1 MTTNIEAVIFDLDGL
16 MIESE
21 QFNFDVITR
30 VLEKHGKQVNQAW
43 FEPTIG
49 MDNLETA
56 EFLINE
62 TGLHLTPEEF
72 IEEKHDLMLR
82 VLPEVTKPN
91 PGLMDVLQDLID
103 AELKMGVASNS
114 FRVYVRT
121 ALETLGVYESF
132 GCVVSADDVE
142 HTKPAPDIY
151 LLAAERLGVQPEKC
165 LALEDSPLGMQ
176 AALKA
181 GMACVA
187 IPNPHLKGEDF
198 GGATFVFSSLV
209 AFRQNMPR
217 ILNNGRL

>member
-1 MTTNIEAVIFDLDGL
+1 MKIEAVIFDLDGL

-21 QFNFDVITR
+21 QFNFDVIR
-30 VLEKHGKQVNQAW
+30 RLLEKYGKQVDEAW

-56 EFLINE
+56 EFLINA
-62 TGLHLTPEEF
+62 TGLHLTPEAF
-72 IEEKHDLMLR
+72 IQEKHNLMIG

-91 PGLMDVLQDLID
+91 PGLMDVLGDLVD
-103 AELKMGVASNS
+103 AQLKLGVASNS
-114 FRVYVRT
+114 FKVYVRT
-121 ALETLGVYESF
+121 ALETLGVYGSF
-132 GCVVSADDVE
+132 GCVLSADDVE

-151 LLAAERLGVQPEKC
+151 LLAAERLGVPAEKC

-176 AALKA
+176 AALAA

-198 GGATFVFSSLV
+198 GDATFVFPSLV
-209 AFRQNMPR
+209 EFRRSMPR

>member
-1 MTTNIEAVIFDLDGL
+1 MKIEAVIFDLDGL

-21 QFNFDVITR
+21 QFNFDVIR
-30 VLEKHGKQVNQAW
+30 RLLEKYGKQVDEAW

-56 EFLINE
+56 EFLIRE
-62 TGLHLTPEEF
+62 TGLHLTPEAF
-72 IEEKHDLMLR
+72 IQEKHKLMIG

-91 PGLMDVLQDLID
+91 PGLMDVLGDLVD
-103 AELKMGVASNS
+103 AQLKLGVASNS
-114 FRVYVRT
+114 FKVYVRT
-121 ALETLGVYESF
+121 ALETLGVYGSF
-132 GCVVSADDVE
+132 GCVLSADDVE

-176 AALKA
+176 AALAA

-198 GGATFVFSSLV
+198 GDATFLFPSLV
-209 AFRQNMPR
+209 EFRRSMPR

>member
-1 MTTNIEAVIFDLDGL
+1 MKIEAVIFDLDGL

-21 QFNFDVITR
+21 QFNFDVIR
-30 VLEKHGKQVNQAW
+30 RLLEKYGKQVDEAW

-56 EFLINE
+56 EFMINA
-62 TGLHLTPEEF
+62 TGLHLTPVAF
-72 IEEKHDLMLR
+72 IQEKHNLMIG

-91 PGLMDVLQDLID
+91 PGLMEVLGDLVD
-103 AELKMGVASNS
+103 AQLKLGVASNS
-114 FRVYVRT
+114 FKVYVRT
-121 ALETLGVYESF
+121 ALETLGVYGSF
-132 GCVVSADDVE
+132 GCVLSADDVE

-176 AALKA
+176 AALAA

-198 GGATFVFSSLV
+198 GDATFVFPSLV
-209 AFRQNMPR
+209 EFRESMPR

>member
-1 MTTNIEAVIFDLDGL
+1 MKIEAVIFDLDGL

-21 QFNFDVITR
+21 QFNFDVIR
-30 VLEKHGKQVNQAW
+30 RLLEKYGKQVDEAW

-56 EFLINE
+56 EFMINA
-62 TGLHLTPEEF
+62 TGLHLTPEAF
-72 IEEKHDLMLR
+72 IQEKHNLMIG
-82 VLPEVTKPN
+82 VLPEVTKHN
-91 PGLMDVLQDLID
+91 PGLMEVLGDLVD
-103 AELKMGVASNS
+103 AQLKLGVASNS
-114 FRVYVRT
+114 FKVYVRT
-121 ALETLGVYESF
+121 ALETLGVYGSF
-132 GCVVSADDVE
+132 GCVLSADDVE

-176 AALKA
+176 AALAA
-181 GMACVA
+181 GIACVA

-198 GGATFVFSSLV
+198 GDATFVFPSLV
-209 AFRQNMPR
+209 EFRESMPR